1 MCYIGYWRPEKE
13 GFEMQENKKTS
24 VHIMEWEELRQKERS
39 VQEELLM
46 QSVGRLEPAY
56 WVGVKLQDDCLYGS
70 FCFHENAEVKRRV
83 VSAAFLLNE
92 QEFLM
97 VVLRDEKGL
106 LHMQP
111 LPGDEKGMEGR
122 LETVFEAILKQ
133 GQQEV
138 EQMEKYLI
146 DMEREIVRGRI
157 SRNRNRSIFECK
169 RLLTVWKNDYAQF
182 LNLIEGINGLEDK
195 KKEAQGQILSE
206 ESACYFRVY
215 ENKMRR
221 LTEDT
226 QFLYEELV
234 HIREALDAALS
245 YEQNRIM
252 KLFTTVTTVFMPLS
266 LIAGWYGMNF
276 EGMPELHWQYGYLF
290 VSVLSVLVV
299 LACFWF
305 FRRKKLFS

>member
-1 MCYIGYWRPEKE
+1 
-13 GFEMQENKKTS
+13 MQENGEVS
-24 VHIMEWEELRQKERS
+24 VRIMDWENLRQKKRS
-39 VQEELLM
+39 AQEELLI
-46 QSVGRLEPAY
+46 QSVYRLEPAY
-56 WVGVKLQDDCLYGS
+56 WTGVKLQDNYLYGS
-70 FCFHENAEVKRRV
+70 FCFHENAEMKRRV
-83 VSAAFLLNE
+83 LSAAFLLNE

-97 VVLRDEKGL
+97 VVLRDENDIL
-106 LHMQP
+106 RIQP
-111 LPGDEKGMEGR
+111 QHGEARGMESR
-122 LETVFEAILKQ
+122 MEEVFETILKQ
-133 GQQEV
+133 GQQQI

-146 DMEREIVRGRI
+146 DMEQEIVGGRI

-195 KKEAQGQILSE
+195 KKETQGQILGE
-206 ESACYFRVY
+206 DTACYFRVY

-226 QFLYEELV
+226 QFLYEGLV

-252 KLFTTVTTVFMPLS
+252 KLFTTVTSIFMPLS

-276 EGMPELHWQYGYLF
+276 EGMPELHWRYGYLF
-290 VSVLSVLVV
+290 VSVLSALVV
-299 LACFWF
+299 AACFYF
-305 FRRKKLFS
+305 FWKKKLF